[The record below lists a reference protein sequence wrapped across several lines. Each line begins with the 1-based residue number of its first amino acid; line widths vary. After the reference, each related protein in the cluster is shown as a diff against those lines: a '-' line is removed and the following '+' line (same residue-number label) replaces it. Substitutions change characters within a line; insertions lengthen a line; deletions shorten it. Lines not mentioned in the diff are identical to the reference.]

1 MKAISRD
8 LLRLVQWAEMMG
20 KVLRNL
26 IDHWN
31 GFKKLNNVTKLDN
44 GHISNLIQKRR
55 VGQWVKVL
63 Q

>member
-31 GFKKLNNVTKLDN
+31 GFKKLNNATKLDN
-44 GHISNLIQKRR
+44 VHISNLIQKRR

>member
-44 GHISNLIQKRR
+44 VHISNLIQKRR

>member
-26 IDHWN
+26 VDHWN

-44 GHISNLIQKRR
+44 VHISNLIQKRR

>member
-44 GHISNLIQKRR
+44 VHISNLIQKKR

>member
-44 GHISNLIQKRR
+44 VHIPNLIQKRR

>member
-20 KVLRNL
+20 KVLWNL

-44 GHISNLIQKRR
+44 VHISNLIQKRR